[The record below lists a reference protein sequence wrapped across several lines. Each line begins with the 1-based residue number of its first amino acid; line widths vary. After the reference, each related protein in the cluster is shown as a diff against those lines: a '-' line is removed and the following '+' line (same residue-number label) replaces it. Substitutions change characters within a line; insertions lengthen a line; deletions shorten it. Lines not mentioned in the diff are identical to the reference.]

1 MKSGS
6 RRLAVCAMSAAVGV
20 VLMLLGSFMGLGM
33 YMAPIFVGWCLMP
46 IGRKYGVQH
55 QMMLWLVIGL
65 LSFLFVGDI
74 EQNLMFIG
82 FFGWYPIIRLKL
94 QKLPRVPRL
103 CLKLVLFNLVIVA
116 LEAIV
121 LIFLVPEV
129 METWLAVLLLCMGNL
144 TFLVYDYAFPVFDLL
159 VERFLK
165 RLFP

>member
-33 YMAPIFVGWCLMP
+33 YMAPIFVGWCLIP
-46 IGRKYGVQH
+46 IGRRYGVRYQA
-55 QMMLWLVIGL
+55 MLWIVIGL
-65 LSFLFVGDI
+65 LSLLFVGDM

-82 FFGWYPIIRLKL
+82 FFGWYPIIRSKL

-103 CLKLVLFNLVIVA
+103 CLKLLLFNVVIVA

-121 LIFLVPEV
+121 LAFLVPEV
-129 METWLAVLLLCMGNL
+129 LEAWLAVLLLAVGNM
-144 TFLVYDYAFPVFDLL
+144 TFLVYDYAFPMFELL
-159 VERFLK
+159 ADRFLK

>member
-46 IGRKYGVQH
+46 IGRKYGVQY
-55 QMMLWLVIGL
+55 QTMLWLVIGL
-65 LSFLFVGDI
+65 LSFLFVGDM

-165 RLFP
+165 RLFL

>member
-46 IGRKYGVQH
+46 IGRKYGVQY
-55 QMMLWLVIGL
+55 QMMLWIVIGL

-129 METWLAVLLLCMGNL
+129 METWLAVLLLGMGNL
-144 TFLVYDYAFPVFDLL
+144 TFLVYDYAFPVFNLL